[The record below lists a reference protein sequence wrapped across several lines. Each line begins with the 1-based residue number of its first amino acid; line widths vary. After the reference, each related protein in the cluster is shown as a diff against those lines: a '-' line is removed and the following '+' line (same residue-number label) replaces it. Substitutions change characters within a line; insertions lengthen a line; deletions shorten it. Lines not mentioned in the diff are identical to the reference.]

1 MQELLDRLVKD
12 NIKYTKLG
20 RLANYIPEL
29 SKAKLDALGVC
40 VIDKDYN
47 VFCSGDSELRFSIQ
61 SVSKIVTLMLALL
74 DNDYEYVFSK
84 VGVEPTGDAF
94 NSIMKLETSNNKKP
108 FNPMINAGAIAV
120 ASMIKGKNAEERFNR
135 VLEFFR
141 LITDDNEASLSTKI
155 YESENKTGNKNRALA
170 YFMKND
176 GIISDDVEVAL
187 EVYFKQC
194 SILANTKSLAKLGLF
209 LANDGLKDGK
219 QVVSKKIARTIKSL
233 MLTCG
238 TYDLS
243 GEIAVRV
250 GLPCKSGVGGG
261 MVSLVPREFGIG
273 VYGPALDSKGN
284 SIGGV
289 RILEGL
295 SKALDLSIF

>member
-1 MQELLDRLVKD
+1 MQQLLEKLVKD
-12 NIKYTKLG
+12 NIQFLGQG

-29 SKAKLDALGVC
+29 SKANINALGVC
-40 VIDKDYN
+40 VIDKNHNIYCAGDY
-47 VFCSGDSELRFSIQ
+47 EIRFSIQ
-61 SVSKIVTLMLALL
+61 SVSKIITLMLALL
-74 DNDYEYVFSK
+74 DNSYEYVFSK
-84 VGVEPTGDAF
+84 VGVEPSGDAF
-94 NSIMKLETSNNKKP
+94 NSIMKLESSNTKKP

-120 ASMIKGKNAEERFNR
+120 ASTIKGKNANEKFNR

-141 LITDDNEASLSTKI
+141 YICDDETACLSNEI

-176 GIISDDVEVAL
+176 GIIEGDVEEAL

-194 SILANTKSLAKLGLF
+194 SILANTQSLAKLGLF
-209 LANDGLKDGK
+209 LANDGFKDGK
-219 QVVSKKIARTIKSL
+219 QVISKKIAKIIKSL

-243 GEIAVRV
+243 GEIALRV

-261 MVSLVPREFGIG
+261 MVSLVPKELGIG
-273 VYGPALDSKGN
+273 LYGPSLDNKGN

-289 RILEGL
+289 RILEAL
-295 SKALDLSIF
+295 SNTLDLSIF

>member
-219 QVVSKKIARTIKSL
+219 QIVSKKIARTIKSL

-289 RILEGL
+289 RVLEGL
-295 SKALDLSIF
+295 SNALNLSIF

>member
-141 LITDDNEASLSTKI
+141 WITDDNEASLSTKI

-219 QVVSKKIARTIKSL
+219 QIVSKKIARTIKSL

>member
-135 VLEFFR
+135 ALEFFR

-176 GIISDDVEVAL
+176 GIISGDVEVAL

-219 QVVSKKIARTIKSL
+219 QIVSKKIARTIKSL

>member
-219 QVVSKKIARTIKSL
+219 QIVSKKIARTIKSL

-273 VYGPALDSKGN
+273 VYGPSLDSKGN

-289 RILEGL
+289 RVLEGL
-295 SKALDLSIF
+295 SNALNLSIF